1 MQEMTRF
8 ILRTLLAALTI
19 TVGVSQALAQAQTL
33 SVAAGNVAPIATDRV
48 KDVASI
54 GGVRSNQLVGYGIVV
69 GLNGT
74 GDGNVQATSQTVQSL
89 MQRFGLTVDAN
100 AVNAKNTAA
109 VMVTAELPPFAK
121 PGQKIDVTVAALSKA
136 TSLRGGSLLITQLI
150 GSDNETY
157 AVAQGNL
164 AVGGLGIT
172 GNDGSKVAVNV
183 PTVGRIPGGAT
194 VERMVSNPFETAPA
208 LMLNLNTPD
217 FTNSMR
223 LANAINKT
231 FGNGTAQA
239 MDGSTVKVNAP
250 RDADK
255 RVAFMAAIE
264 EIKIGPSQPTARV
277 IVNSRTGTIVI
288 SEGVRVTP
296 AAVSHGSLTV
306 RIKENQN
313 VQGGTP
319 TVVNQNQVVQG
330 QAGQQTQN
338 SQISVDAPPARTF
351 LFAPDVQLSS
361 IVDAIN
367 AVGAS
372 PSDIVAILEALKQ
385 AGALHAD
392 LVVI

>member
-1 MQEMTRF
+1 
-8 ILRTLLAALTI
+8 
-19 TVGVSQALAQAQTL
+19 
-33 SVAAGNVAPIATDRV
+33 
-48 KDVASI
+48 
-54 GGVRSNQLVGYGIVV
+54 
-69 GLNGT
+69 
-74 GDGNVQATSQTVQSL
+74 
-89 MQRFGLTVDAN
+89 
-100 AVNAKNTAA
+100 
-109 VMVTAELPPFAK
+109 
-121 PGQKIDVTVAALSKA
+121 
-136 TSLRGGSLLITQLI
+136 
-150 GSDNETY
+150 
-157 AVAQGNL
+157 
-164 AVGGLGIT
+164 
-172 GNDGSKVAVNV
+172 
-183 PTVGRIPGGAT
+183 
-194 VERMVSNPFETAPA
+194 
-208 LMLNLNTPD
+208 
-217 FTNSMR
+217 MR

-239 MDGSTVKVNAP
+239 IDGTTVKVNAP
-250 RDADK
+250 RDPDQ
-255 RVAFMAAIE
+255 RVTFMAAIE
-264 EIKIGPSQPTARV
+264 EIKIGPSQPPARV

-319 TVVNQNQVVQG
+319 TVMNQNQTVQG

-385 AGALHAD
+385 AGALHAE

>member
-1 MQEMTRF
+1 MTRI
-8 ILRTLLAALTI
+8 ILRSLLAALTI
-19 TVGVSQALAQAQTL
+19 TVGASQALAQAQTL
-33 SVAAGNVAPIATDRV
+33 SVAAGNSAPIGTDRV
-48 KDVASI
+48 KDVASV

-74 GDGNVQATSQTVQSL
+74 GDGNVAATSQTVQSL

-109 VMVTAELPPFAK
+109 VMVTAELPAFAK

-183 PTVGRIPGGAT
+183 PTVGRIPGGAS
-194 VERMVSNPFETAPA
+194 VERMVNNPFETAPV
-208 LMLNLNTPD
+208 LMLNLNTAD

-239 MDGSTVKVNAP
+239 VDGTTVKVNAP
-250 RDADK
+250 RDPDQ
-255 RVAFMAAIE
+255 RVSFMAAIE
-264 EIKIGPSQPTARV
+264 EIKIGPSQPPARV

-313 VQGGTP
+313 VQGATP

-385 AGALHAD
+385 AGALHAE

>member
-1 MQEMTRF
+1 MTRI
-8 ILRTLLAALTI
+8 ILRSLLAALTI

-33 SVAAGNVAPIATDRV
+33 SVAAGNSAPIATDRV
-48 KDVASI
+48 KDVASV

-74 GDGNVQATSQTVQSL
+74 GDGNVAATSQTVQSL

-109 VMVTAELPPFAK
+109 VMVTAELPAFAK

-183 PTVGRIPGGAT
+183 PTVGRIPGGAS
-194 VERMVSNPFETAPA
+194 VERMVNNPFETAPV
-208 LMLNLNTPD
+208 LMLNLNTAD

-239 MDGSTVKVNAP
+239 VDGTTVKVNAP
-250 RDADK
+250 RDPDQ
-255 RVAFMAAIE
+255 RVSFMAAIE
-264 EIKIGPSQPTARV
+264 EIKIGPSQPPARV

-313 VQGGTP
+313 VQGATP

-385 AGALHAD
+385 AGALHAE

>member
-1 MQEMTRF
+1 MTRI
-8 ILRTLLAALTI
+8 ILRSLLAALTI

-33 SVAAGNVAPIATDRV
+33 SVSAGNAAPVATDRV
-48 KDVASI
+48 KDVASV

-74 GDGNVQATSQTVQSL
+74 GDGNVAATSQTVQSL

-109 VMVTAELPPFAK
+109 VMVTAELPAFAK

-183 PTVGRIPGGAT
+183 PTVGRIPAGAT
-194 VERMVSNPFETAPA
+194 VERMVNNPFESAPV
-208 LMLNLNTPD
+208 LMLNLNTAD

-239 MDGSTVKVNAP
+239 VDGTTVKVNAP
-250 RDADK
+250 RDPDQ
-255 RVAFMAAIE
+255 RVTFMAAIE
-264 EIKIGPSQPTARV
+264 EIKIGPSQPPARV

-319 TVVNQNQVVQG
+319 TVVNQNQTVQG

-385 AGALHAD
+385 AGALHAE

>member
-1 MQEMTRF
+1 MTRI
-8 ILRTLLAALTI
+8 ILRSLLAALTI
-19 TVGVSQALAQAQTL
+19 TVGVGQALSQAQTL
-33 SVAAGNVAPIATDRV
+33 SVAAGNSAPIATDRV
-48 KDVASI
+48 KDVASV

-74 GDGNVQATSQTVQSL
+74 GDGNVAATSQTVQSL

-109 VMVTAELPPFAK
+109 VMVTAELPAFAK

-183 PTVGRIPGGAT
+183 PTVGRIPGGAS
-194 VERMVSNPFETAPA
+194 VERMVNNPFETAPV
-208 LMLNLNTPD
+208 LMLNLNTAD

-239 MDGSTVKVNAP
+239 VDGTTVKVNAP
-250 RDADK
+250 RDPDQ
-255 RVAFMAAIE
+255 RVSFMAAIE
-264 EIKIGPSQPTARV
+264 EIKIGPSQPPARV

-385 AGALHAD
+385 AGALHAE

>member
-1 MQEMTRF
+1 MTRI
-8 ILRTLLAALTI
+8 ILRSLLAALTI

-33 SVAAGNVAPIATDRV
+33 SVAAGNSGPIATDRV
-48 KDVASI
+48 KDVASV

-74 GDGNVQATSQTVQSL
+74 GDGNVAATSQTVQSL

-109 VMVTAELPPFAK
+109 VMVTAELPAFAK

-194 VERMVSNPFETAPA
+194 VERMVNNPFESAPV
-208 LMLNLNTPD
+208 LMLNLNTAD

-239 MDGSTVKVNAP
+239 VDGTTVKVNAP
-250 RDADK
+250 RDPDQ
-255 RVAFMAAIE
+255 RVSFMAAIE
-264 EIKIGPSQPTARV
+264 EIKIGPSQPPARV

-385 AGALHAD
+385 AGALHAE

>member
-1 MQEMTRF
+1 MTRI
-8 ILRTLLAALTI
+8 ILRSLLAALSI

-33 SVAAGNVAPIATDRV
+33 SVAAGNSAPIATDRV

-74 GDGNVQATSQTVQSL
+74 GDGNVAATSQTVQSL

-109 VMVTAELPPFAK
+109 VMVTAELPAFAK

-194 VERMVSNPFETAPA
+194 VERMVNNPFETAPV
-208 LMLNLNTPD
+208 LMLNLNTSD

-239 MDGSTVKVNAP
+239 IDGTTVKVNAP
-250 RDADK
+250 RDPDQ
-255 RVAFMAAIE
+255 RVTFMAAIE
-264 EIKIGPSQPTARV
+264 EIKIGPSQPPARV

-319 TVVNQNQVVQG
+319 TVMNQNQTVQG

-385 AGALHAD
+385 AGALHAE

>member
-1 MQEMTRF
+1 
-8 ILRTLLAALTI
+8 
-19 TVGVSQALAQAQTL
+19 
-33 SVAAGNVAPIATDRV
+33 
-48 KDVASI
+48 
-54 GGVRSNQLVGYGIVV
+54 
-69 GLNGT
+69 
-74 GDGNVQATSQTVQSL
+74 

-194 VERMVSNPFETAPA
+194 VERMVSNPFETAPV
-208 LMLNLNTPD
+208 LMLNL
-217 FTNSMR
+217 
-223 LANAINKT
+223 
-231 FGNGTAQA
+231 
-239 MDGSTVKVNAP
+239 
-250 RDADK
+250 
-255 RVAFMAAIE
+255 
-264 EIKIGPSQPTARV
+264 
-277 IVNSRTGTIVI
+277 
-288 SEGVRVTP
+288 
-296 AAVSHGSLTV
+296 
-306 RIKENQN
+306 KENQN

>member
-1 MQEMTRF
+1 MRLHL
-8 ILRTLLAALTI
+8 LRTFAVLGLSACAST
-19 TVGVSQALAQAQTL
+19 ALAQVQNTANAT
-33 SVAAGNVAPIATDRV
+33 STTTAATDRI
-48 KDVASI
+48 KDVVSI

-74 GDGNVQATSQTVQSL
+74 GDGNVAATSQTVQSL

-121 PGQKIDVTVAALSKA
+121 PGQRIDVTVAALSKA

-157 AVAQGNL
+157 AVSQGNL

-172 GNDGSKVAVNV
+172 GNDGSKLSVNV

-194 VERMVSNPFETAPA
+194 VERMVNNPFETAPV
-208 LMLNLNTPD
+208 LMLNLNVAD

-223 LANAINKT
+223 LARAINTT
-231 FGNGTAQA
+231 FGAGTAA
-239 MDGSTVKVNAP
+239 AVDGTTVKVNAP
-250 RDADK
+250 KDLDK
-255 RVAFMAAIE
+255 RVTFMAALE
-264 EIKIGPSQPTARV
+264 EIRIGTSQPPARV

-313 VQGGTP
+313 VTPGAP

-330 QAGQQTQN
+330 GPPVVTPN

-351 LFAPDVQLSS
+351 LFAPDVQLAS
-361 IVDAIN
+361 IVDAVN

-372 PSDIVAILEALKQ
+372 PSDLVAILEALKQ

>member
-1 MQEMTRF
+1 
-8 ILRTLLAALTI
+8 
-19 TVGVSQALAQAQTL
+19 
-33 SVAAGNVAPIATDRV
+33 
-48 KDVASI
+48 
-54 GGVRSNQLVGYGIVV
+54 
-69 GLNGT
+69 
-74 GDGNVQATSQTVQSL
+74 
-89 MQRFGLTVDAN
+89 
-100 AVNAKNTAA
+100 
-109 VMVTAELPPFAK
+109 LPAFAK

-183 PTVGRIPGGAT
+183 PTVGRIPGGAS
-194 VERMVSNPFETAPA
+194 VERMVNNPFETAPV
-208 LMLNLNTPD
+208 LMLNLNTAD

-239 MDGSTVKVNAP
+239 VDGTTVKVNAP
-250 RDADK
+250 RDPDQ
-255 RVAFMAAIE
+255 RVSFMAAIE
-264 EIKIGPSQPTARV
+264 EIKIGPSQPPARV

-313 VQGGTP
+313 VQGATP

-385 AGALHAD
+385 AGALHAE

>member
-1 MQEMTRF
+1 M
-8 ILRTLLAALTI
+8 LSPLNKYLGALVALCIAVTPSMAQQ
-19 TVGVSQALAQAQTL
+19 TQPSQR
-33 SVAAGNVAPIATDRV
+33 DRV
-48 KDVASI
+48 KDITSI
-54 GGVRSNQLVGYGIVV
+54 GGVRSNQLVGYGLVV
-69 GLNGT
+69 GLNGS
-74 GDGNVQATSQTVQSL
+74 GDGNVGATNQTIQSML
-89 MQRFGLTVDAN
+89 QRFGMTVDQSAI
-100 AVNAKNTAA
+100 NAKNTAA

-121 PGQKIDVTVAALSKA
+121 PGQRIDVTVAAMGKA
-136 TSLRGGSLLITQLI
+136 TSLRGGSLLITQLV

-194 VERMVSNPFETAPA
+194 VERMITSPFESASS

-217 FTNSMR
+217 FSNSKR
-223 LANAINKT
+223 LAEAINKT
-231 FGNGTAQA
+231 FGAGTAVSL
-239 MDGSTVKVNAP
+239 DGTTIKIAAP
-250 RDADK
+250 KEPDR

-264 EIKIGPSQPTARV
+264 ELQIAPSLPPARV

-313 VQGGTP
+313 VSQPNNGVNVGNN
-319 TVVNQNQVVQG
+319 NQN
-330 QAGQQTQN
+330 AGQTAVTKD
-338 SQISVDAPPARTF
+338 SQISIDAPPARTF

-361 IVDAIN
+361 IVDAVN

-385 AGALHAD
+385 AGALHAE

>member
-1 MQEMTRF
+1 MNK
-8 ILRTLLAALTI
+8 ILHKVLIASLVATFAI
-19 TVGVSQALAQAQTL
+19 GPVNAQQTPPG
-33 SVAAGNVAPIATDRV
+33 SRDRV
-48 KDVASI
+48 KDLTSL

-69 GLNGT
+69 GLNQT
-74 GDGNVQATSQTVQSL
+74 GDGNVAATNQTIQSML
-89 MQRFGLTVDAN
+89 QRFGMTVN
-100 AVNAKNTAA
+100 ATDVNAKNTAA

-121 PGQKIDVTVAALSKA
+121 PGQRIDVTVAAMGKA
-136 TSLRGGSLLITQLI
+136 TSLRGGSLLITQLV

-194 VERMVSNPFETAPA
+194 VERIVQNPFETAPA

-217 FTNSMR
+217 FSNSKR
-223 LANAINKT
+223 LADAINKT
-231 FGNGTAQA
+231 FGAGTAVSI
-239 MDGSTVKVNAP
+239 DGTTVKVNAP
-250 RDADK
+250 REPDR

-264 EIKIGPSQPTARV
+264 EIQINPSAPPARV

-306 RIKENQN
+306 RIKENTN
-313 VQGGTP
+313 VSQPNAGINIGNNNQAAQP
-319 TVVNQNQVVQG
+319 VV
-330 QAGQQTQN
+330 TQN
-338 SQISVDAPPARTF
+338 SQISVDQPPARTF

-361 IVDAIN
+361 IVDAVN

-372 PSDIVAILEALKQ
+372 PSDLVAILEALKQ

>member
-1 MQEMTRF
+1 MKQ
-8 ILRTLLAALTI
+8 LLHKALI
-19 TVGVSQALAQAQTL
+19 ASL
-33 SVAAGNVAPIATDRV
+33 VAAFALGPVNAQQTPPGSRDRV
-48 KDVASI
+48 KDLASV

-69 GLNGT
+69 GLNQT
-74 GDGNVQATSQTVQSL
+74 GDGNVAATNQTIQSML
-89 MQRFGLTVDAN
+89 QRFGMTVN
-100 AVNAKNTAA
+100 ATDVNAKNTAA

-121 PGQKIDVTVAALSKA
+121 PGQRIDVTVAAMGKA
-136 TSLRGGSLLITQLI
+136 TSLRGGSLLITQLV

-194 VERMVSNPFETAPA
+194 VERIVQNPFETAPA
-208 LMLNLNTPD
+208 LMLNLHTTD
-217 FTNSMR
+217 FSNSKR
-223 LANAINKT
+223 LADAINKT
-231 FGNGTAQA
+231 FGAGTAVSV
-239 MDGSTVKVNAP
+239 DGTTVKVNAP
-250 RDADK
+250 REPDR

-264 EIKIGPSQPTARV
+264 EIQINPSAPPARV

-306 RIKENQN
+306 RIKENTN
-313 VQGGTP
+313 VSQPNAGINIGNNNQAAQP
-319 TVVNQNQVVQG
+319 VV
-330 QAGQQTQN
+330 TQN
-338 SQISVDAPPARTF
+338 SQISVDQPPARTF

-361 IVDAIN
+361 IVDAVN

-372 PSDIVAILEALKQ
+372 PSDLVAILEALKQ

>member
-1 MQEMTRF
+1 MTRI
-8 ILRTLLAALTI
+8 ILRSLLAALTI

-33 SVAAGNVAPIATDRV
+33 SVAAGNAAPVATDRV
-48 KDVASI
+48 KDVASV

-74 GDGNVQATSQTVQSL
+74 GDGNVAATSQTVQSL

-109 VMVTAELPPFAK
+109 VMVTAELPAFAK

-183 PTVGRIPGGAT
+183 PTVGRIPGGAS
-194 VERMVSNPFETAPA
+194 VERMVNNPFESAPV
-208 LMLNLNTPD
+208 LMLNLNTAD

-239 MDGSTVKVNAP
+239 VDGTTVKVNAP
-250 RDADK
+250 RDPDQ
-255 RVAFMAAIE
+255 RVSFMAAIE
-264 EIKIGPSQPTARV
+264 EIKIGPSQPPARV

-385 AGALHAD
+385 AGALHAE

>member
-1 MQEMTRF
+1 MTRI
-8 ILRTLLAALTI
+8 ILRTLLAALSI
-19 TVGVSQALAQAQTL
+19 TVAASQVLAQAQTM
-33 SVAAGNVAPIATDRV
+33 SVAAGNASNLAMDRV
-48 KDVASI
+48 KDVATI

-74 GDGNVQATSQTVQSL
+74 GDGNVAATSQTVQSL

-109 VMVTAELPPFAK
+109 VMVTAELPAFAK
-121 PGQKIDVTVAALSKA
+121 PGQRIDVTVAALSKA

-172 GNDGSKVAVNV
+172 GNDGSKVSVNV
-183 PTVGRIPGGAT
+183 PTVGRIPGGAS

-208 LMLNLNTPD
+208 LMLNLNTSD

-223 LANAINKT
+223 LTNAINKE
-231 FGNGTAQA
+231 FGAGTAQS
-239 MDGSTVKVNAP
+239 MDGSTVKIIPP

-264 EIKIGPSQPTARV
+264 EIKIGPSQPPARV

-313 VQGGTP
+313 VTPGSP

-330 QAGQQTQN
+330 GPPVQTQN

-385 AGALHAD
+385 AGALHAE

>member
-1 MQEMTRF
+1 MKQ
-8 ILRTLLAALTI
+8 LLHKALI
-19 TVGVSQALAQAQTL
+19 ASL
-33 SVAAGNVAPIATDRV
+33 VAAFALGPVNAQQTPPGSRDRV
-48 KDVASI
+48 KDLASV

-69 GLNGT
+69 GLNQT
-74 GDGNVQATSQTVQSL
+74 GDGNVAATNQTIQSML
-89 MQRFGLTVDAN
+89 QRFGMTVN
-100 AVNAKNTAA
+100 ATDVNAKNTAA

-121 PGQKIDVTVAALSKA
+121 PGQRIDVTVAAMGKA
-136 TSLRGGSLLITQLI
+136 TSLRGGSLLITQLV

-194 VERMVSNPFETAPA
+194 VERIVQNPFETAPA
-208 LMLNLNTPD
+208 LMLNLHTTD
-217 FTNSMR
+217 FSNSKR
-223 LANAINKT
+223 LADAINKT
-231 FGNGTAQA
+231 FGAGTAVSV
-239 MDGSTVKVNAP
+239 DGTTVKVNAP
-250 RDADK
+250 REPDR

-264 EIKIGPSQPTARV
+264 EIQINPSQPPARV

-306 RIKENQN
+306 RIKENTN
-313 VQGGTP
+313 VSQPNAGINIGNNNQGAQP
-319 TVVNQNQVVQG
+319 VV
-330 QAGQQTQN
+330 TQN
-338 SQISVDAPPARTF
+338 SQISVDQPPARTF

-361 IVDAIN
+361 IVDAVN

-372 PSDIVAILEALKQ
+372 PSDLVAILEALKQ

>member
-1 MQEMTRF
+1 MTRF
-8 ILRTLLAALTI
+8 ILRSLLAALTI
-19 TVGVSQALAQAQTL
+19 TVVSSQVLAQAQTM
-33 SVAAGNVAPIATDRV
+33 SVAAGNAGAVPTDRV

-74 GDGNVQATSQTVQSL
+74 GDGNVAATSQTVQSL

-121 PGQKIDVTVAALSKA
+121 PGQRIDVTVAALSKA

-183 PTVGRIPGGAT
+183 PTVGRIPGGAS
-194 VERMVSNPFETAPA
+194 VERMVNNPFETAPV

-231 FGNGTAQA
+231 LGNGTAQA
-239 MDGSTVKVNAP
+239 VDGTTVKVNAP
-250 RDADK
+250 RDPDK

-264 EIKIGPSQPTARV
+264 EIKIGPSQPPARV

-385 AGALHAD
+385 AGALHAE

>member
-1 MQEMTRF
+1 MRMNR
-8 ILRTLLAALTI
+8 LCLHAALI
-19 TVGVSQALAQAQTL
+19 VAISASGAYAQAQVTNASL
-33 SVAAGNVAPIATDRV
+33 SPTVSDRV
-48 KDVASI
+48 KDLASV

-74 GDGNVQATSQTVQSL
+74 GDGNVAATSQTVQSL

-121 PGQKIDVTVAALSKA
+121 PGQRIDVTVAALSKA
-136 TSLRGGSLLITQLI
+136 TSLRGGALLITQLI

-164 AVGGLGIT
+164 AVGGLGIA
-172 GNDGSKVAVNV
+172 GNDGSKVTVNV
-183 PTVGRIPGGAT
+183 PTVGRIPGGAS
-194 VERMVSNPFETAPA
+194 VERMVSSPFETAPV
-208 LMLNLNTPD
+208 LMLNLNVPD
-217 FTNSMR
+217 FTNASR
-223 LANAINKT
+223 LVRAINTT
-231 FGNGTAQA
+231 FGAGTASA
-239 MDGSTVKVNAP
+239 VDGTSIKVNAP
-250 RDADK
+250 RDPDK
-255 RVAFMAAIE
+255 RVAFMATLE
-264 EIKIGPSQPTARV
+264 EVRIGMAQPPARV

-288 SEGVRVTP
+288 SDGVRVSP

-313 VQGGTP
+313 VTPGAP

-330 QAGQQTQN
+330 GPATVTPN
-338 SQISVDAPPARTF
+338 SQISVDQPPARTF

-361 IVDAIN
+361 IVDAVN

-372 PSDIVAILEALKQ
+372 PSDLVAILEALKQ

>member
-1 MQEMTRF
+1 
-8 ILRTLLAALTI
+8 
-19 TVGVSQALAQAQTL
+19 
-33 SVAAGNVAPIATDRV
+33 
-48 KDVASI
+48 
-54 GGVRSNQLVGYGIVV
+54 
-69 GLNGT
+69 
-74 GDGNVQATSQTVQSL
+74 
-89 MQRFGLTVDAN
+89 
-100 AVNAKNTAA
+100 
-109 VMVTAELPPFAK
+109 
-121 PGQKIDVTVAALSKA
+121 
-136 TSLRGGSLLITQLI
+136 
-150 GSDNETY
+150 
-157 AVAQGNL
+157 
-164 AVGGLGIT
+164 
-172 GNDGSKVAVNV
+172 
-183 PTVGRIPGGAT
+183 
-194 VERMVSNPFETAPA
+194 
-208 LMLNLNTPD
+208 
-217 FTNSMR
+217 
-223 LANAINKT
+223 
-231 FGNGTAQA
+231 
-239 MDGSTVKVNAP
+239 
-250 RDADK
+250 
-255 RVAFMAAIE
+255 
-264 EIKIGPSQPTARV
+264 V

-385 AGALHAD
+385 AGALHAE

>member
-1 MQEMTRF
+1 MTRI
-8 ILRTLLAALTI
+8 ILRSLLAALTI
-19 TVGVSQALAQAQTL
+19 TVGVGQALAQAQTL
-33 SVAAGNVAPIATDRV
+33 SVAAGNSAPIATDRV
-48 KDVASI
+48 KDVASV

-74 GDGNVQATSQTVQSL
+74 GDGNVAATSQTVQSL

-109 VMVTAELPPFAK
+109 VMVTAELPAFAK

-183 PTVGRIPGGAT
+183 PTVGRIPGGAS
-194 VERMVSNPFETAPA
+194 VERMVNNPFETAPV
-208 LMLNLNTPD
+208 LMLNLNTAD

-239 MDGSTVKVNAP
+239 VDGTTVKVNAP
-250 RDADK
+250 RDPDQ
-255 RVAFMAAIE
+255 RVSFMAAIE
-264 EIKIGPSQPTARV
+264 EIKIGPSQPPARV

-385 AGALHAD
+385 AGALHAE

>member
-1 MQEMTRF
+1 MTRI
-8 ILRTLLAALTI
+8 ILRSLLAALSI
-19 TVGVSQALAQAQTL
+19 TVGSTQVLAQAQTM
-33 SVAAGNVAPIATDRV
+33 SVAAGNAASTATDRV
-48 KDVASI
+48 KDVATI

-74 GDGNVQATSQTVQSL
+74 GDGNVAATSQTVQSL

-109 VMVTAELPPFAK
+109 VMVTAELPAFAK
-121 PGQKIDVTVAALSKA
+121 PGQRIDVTVAALSKA

-172 GNDGSKVAVNV
+172 GNDGSKVSVNV
-183 PTVGRIPGGAT
+183 PTVGRIPGGAS

-208 LMLNLNTPD
+208 LMLNLNTSD

-223 LANAINKT
+223 LANAINKE
-231 FGNGTAQA
+231 FGAGTAQS
-239 MDGSTVKVNAP
+239 MDGSTVKIIPP

-264 EIKIGPSQPTARV
+264 EIKIGPSQPAARV

-313 VQGGTP
+313 VTPGAP

-330 QAGQQTQN
+330 GPPVQTQN
-338 SQISVDAPPARTF
+338 SQISIDAPPARTF

-385 AGALHAD
+385 AGALHAE